1 MTFVSFAVNKIR
13 NTQMKPQSSEY
24 DCIVIGGGPSGST
37 TAALVAEA
45 GFRALLLERDA
56 EPRRKVGESL
66 MPETYWVFKRLGVLE
81 GMKGGP
87 FVEKVGVQFV
97 SSSGKES
104 SPFLFTR
111 HDPHECS
118 RTWHV
123 ERTKFD
129 QFLLDNAATKGV
141 EVHRGTRVLE
151 VVFEGDRAIGVRLG
165 EAASAAAVPAA
176 EAASPPEVVRA
187 KVIVDATGQA
197 GLLGARFKL
206 RKPNDDFRKAA
217 IWGHFRGSR
226 RDVIDNGVMTVCFRT
241 QSNRS
246 WFWHIPLSN
255 DVVSIGVVGDA
266 DYLFRPGAGTPD
278 AVFAAEVADC
288 PAMAQRLAGTERV
301 AGLDVVKE
309 YSYATNRSSGD
320 GWVLVGD
327 SWGFIDPIYSS
338 GVWFALKSGE
348 LAADAIVEGL
358 RNGDTTGAQLGKW
371 VPEFARGTT
380 WVRKLAEAW
389 YCGQFRVGKFIREY
403 PHHVG
408 PMTDI
413 LIGRIFHPEAGR
425 IFDDLDPWLERMKTE
440 GVTS

>member
-1 MTFVSFAVNKIR
+1 MIPSS
-13 NTQMKPQSSEY
+13 TQY

-37 TAALVAEA
+37 TAALVADA
-45 GFRALLLERDA
+45 GFRVLLLERDA

-66 MPETYWVFKRLGVLE
+66 MPETYWVFERLGVLDA
-81 GMKGGP
+81 MKTGP
-87 FVEKVGVQFV
+87 FVQKVGVQFV

-111 HDPHECS
+111 HDPRECS

-123 ERTKFD
+123 ERARFD
-129 QFLLDNAATKGV
+129 QFLLDNAAKKGV
-141 EVHRGTRVLE
+141 EVHRGARVLE
-151 VVFEGDRAIGVRLG
+151 VVFEGERAAGVRLDG
-165 EAASAAAVPAA
+165 DVASATGDTGNII
-176 EAASPPEVVRA
+176 RA
-187 KVIVDATGQA
+187 KVIVDASGQA
-197 GLLGARFKL
+197 GLLGARFGL
-206 RKPNDDFRKAA
+206 RNPNPKFRKAA

-226 RDVIDNGVMTVCFRT
+226 RDVIDDGVMTVCFRT

-266 DYLFRPGAGTPD
+266 DYFFRPGAGTPD
-278 AVFAAEVADC
+278 EIFAAEVADC
-288 PAMAQRLAGTERV
+288 PAMAKRLEGTEKV
-301 AGLDVVKE
+301 AGLDIVKE
-309 YSYATNRSSGD
+309 YSYATQRSSGD

-338 GVWFALKSGE
+338 GVWFALKSGQ
-348 LAADAIVEGL
+348 LAADTIIEGL
-358 RNGDTTGAQLGKW
+358 RTGNTSGEQLGKW
-371 VPEFARGTT
+371 VPDFARGTA

-403 PHHVG
+403 PQHVG

-413 LIGRIFHPEAGR
+413 LIGRIFHPDAGK
-425 IFDDLDPWLERMKTE
+425 IFDDLDPWLERMKAE

>member
-1 MTFVSFAVNKIR
+1 MIPSAT
-13 NTQMKPQSSEY
+13 EY

-37 TAALVAEA
+37 TAALVADA
-45 GFRALLLERDA
+45 GFKTLLLERDV

-66 MPETYWVFKRLGVLE
+66 MPETYWVFERLGVLP
-81 GMKGGP
+81 GLRKGP

-104 SPFLFTR
+104 SPFLFTQ
-111 HDPHECS
+111 HDPRECG

-123 ERTKFD
+123 ERAKFD
-129 QFLLDNAATKGV
+129 QFLLDNAASKGV
-141 EVHRGTRVLE
+141 EVHRGVRVLE
-151 VVFEGDRAIGVRLG
+151 VVFEGDRAIGVRLAPPSKPSG
-165 EAASAAAVPAA
+165 AVASATGTNGANAQSTDLIR
-176 EAASPPEVVRA
+176 AS
-187 KVIVDATGQA
+187 VIVDASGQA
-197 GLLGARFKL
+197 GLLGARFQL
-206 RKPNDDFRKAA
+206 RQPNAKFRKAA

-226 RDVIDNGVMTVCFRT
+226 RDVIDDGVMTVCFRT
-241 QSNRS
+241 LSNRS

-255 DVVSIGVVGDA
+255 DVVSIGVVSDA
-266 DYLFRPGAGTPD
+266 DYFFRPGGGTPD
-278 AVFAAEVADC
+278 ELFAIEVADC
-288 PAMAQRLAGTERV
+288 PAMAKRLEGTEKV

-309 YSYATNRSSGD
+309 YSYVTARSSGD

-338 GVWFALKSGE
+338 GVWFALKSGQ
-348 LAADAIVEGL
+348 LAADAIIEGL
-358 RNGDTTGAQLGKW
+358 QRGDTSGAQLGKW
-371 VPEFARGTT
+371 VPDFARGTT
-380 WVRKLAEAW
+380 WVKKLAEAW

-403 PHHVG
+403 PQHVR

-425 IFDDLDPWLERMKTE
+425 IFDDLDPWLERMKNE

>member
-1 MTFVSFAVNKIR
+1 MNPEF
-13 NTQMKPQSSEY
+13 SEY

-45 GFRALLLERDA
+45 GFRVLLLERDA

-81 GMKGGP
+81 GMKRGP

-123 ERTKFD
+123 ERAKFD
-129 QFLLDNAATKGV
+129 QFLLENAALKGV
-141 EVHRGTRVLE
+141 EVHRGARVLE
-151 VVFEGDRAIGVRLG
+151 VAFEGERANGVRLAG
-165 EAASAAAVPAA
+165 EAASAAGDRGTV
-176 EAASPPEVVRA
+176 SDSNNIIRA
-187 KVIVDATGQA
+187 PVIVDATGQA

-206 RKPNDDFRKAA
+206 RQPNPKFRKAA

-241 QSNRS
+241 LSNRS

-255 DVVSIGVVGDA
+255 DVVSIGVVSDA
-266 DYLFRPGAGTPD
+266 DYFFRPGGGTPEEL
-278 AVFAAEVADC
+278 FAAEVADC

-309 YSYATNRSSGD
+309 YSYMTGRSSGD

-338 GVWFALKSGE
+338 GVWFALKSGQ
-348 LAADAIVEGL
+348 LAADAIIEGL
-358 RNGDTTGAQLGKW
+358 RKGDTSGEQLGKW
-371 VPEFARGTT
+371 VSDFARGTS

-403 PHHVG
+403 PEHVG

-425 IFDDLDPWLERMKTE
+425 IFDDLDPWLERMKSE

>member
-1 MTFVSFAVNKIR
+1 MK
-13 NTQMKPQSSEY
+13 TQSNEY
-24 DCIVIGGGPSGST
+24 DVIVIGGGPSGST
-37 TAALVAEA
+37 TAALVAAA
-45 GFRALLLERDA
+45 GYRTLLLERDV

-66 MPETYWVFKRLGVLE
+66 MPETYWVFERLGVLE
-81 GMKGGP
+81 GLKNGP

-104 SPFLFTR
+104 SPFLFTQ
-111 HDPHECS
+111 HDPRECG

-129 QFLLDNAATKGV
+129 QFLMDNAARKGV
-141 EVHRGTRVLE
+141 EVHRGARVLD
-151 VVFEGDRAIGVRLG
+151 VVFEGDRAVGVRLATDG
-165 EAASAAAVPAA
+165 SAANGSGKTVGDDLIR
-176 EAASPPEVVRA
+176 SKVV
-187 KVIVDATGQA
+187 VDASGQA
-197 GLLGARFKL
+197 GMLGARFAL
-206 RKPNDDFRKAA
+206 RQPNPKFRKAA

-241 QSNRS
+241 LSNRS

-255 DVVSIGVVGDA
+255 DVVSIGCVSDA
-266 DYLFRPGAGTPD
+266 DYFFRPGAGTPD
-278 AVFAAEVADC
+278 EIFAQEVADC
-288 PAMAQRLAGTERV
+288 PAMAKRLEDTEKV

-309 YSYATNRSSGD
+309 YSYMTGRSSGD

-338 GVWFALKSGE
+338 GVWFALKSGQ
-348 LAADAIVEGL
+348 LAADTIIEGL
-358 RNGDTTGAQLGKW
+358 EKADTSGEQLGKW
-371 VPEFARGTT
+371 VPDFAKGTA

-413 LIGRIFHPEAGR
+413 LIGRIFHPEAGDL
-425 IFDDLDPWLERMKTE
+425 FKDLDPWLERMKAE

>member
-1 MTFVSFAVNKIR
+1 MIPS
-13 NTQMKPQSSEY
+13 SSEY

-37 TAALVAEA
+37 TAALVADA
-45 GFRALLLERDA
+45 GFKTLLLERDI

-66 MPETYWVFKRLGVLE
+66 MPETYWVFERLGVLNS
-81 GMKGGP
+81 MKQGP
-87 FVEKVGVQFV
+87 FVQKVGVQFV
-97 SSSGKES
+97 SSSGRES
-104 SPFLFTR
+104 SPFLFIR

-123 ERTKFD
+123 ERAKFD
-129 QFLLDNAATKGV
+129 QLLLDNATSKGV
-141 EVHRGTRVLE
+141 EVHRGLRVLE
-151 VVFEGDRAIGVRLG
+151 VVFEGERAVGVRLAG
-165 EAASAAAVPAA
+165 NGAATVTNGTNAQPSDI
-176 EAASPPEVVRA
+176 VRA

-206 RKPNDDFRKAA
+206 RQPNPKFRKAA

-226 RDVIDNGVMTVCFRT
+226 RDVIENGVMTVCFRT
-241 QSNRS
+241 LSNRS

-266 DYLFRPGAGTPD
+266 DYFFKPGGGTPD
-278 AVFAAEVADC
+278 EIFAGEVADC
-288 PAMAQRLAGTERV
+288 PAMAQRLASTEKV

-309 YSYATNRSSGD
+309 YSYATERSSGD

-338 GVWFALKSGE
+338 GVWFALKSGQ
-348 LAADAIVEGL
+348 LAADAIIEGL
-358 RNGDTTGAQLGKW
+358 RTGNTSGEQLGKW
-371 VPEFARGTT
+371 VPDFARGTT
-380 WVRKLAEAW
+380 WVKKLAEAW

-403 PHHVG
+403 PQHVG

-425 IFDDLDPWLERMKTE
+425 IFDDLDPWLERMKAQ

>member
-1 MTFVSFAVNKIR
+1 MSPDSD
-13 NTQMKPQSSEY
+13 QY

-37 TAALVAEA
+37 TAALVAQA
-45 GFRALLLERDA
+45 GFRTLLLERDV

-66 MPETYWVFKRLGVLE
+66 MPETYWIFDRLGVLDAL
-81 GMKGGP
+81 KKGP
-87 FVEKVGVQFV
+87 FVQKVGVQFV

-111 HDPHECS
+111 HDPRECS

-123 ERTKFD
+123 ERAKFD
-129 QFLLDNAATKGV
+129 QFLLDNAASKGV
-141 EVHRGTRVLE
+141 EVHRGVRVLE
-151 VVFEGDRAIGVRLG
+151 VVFENDRAIGVRVG
-165 EAASAAAVPAA
+165 EPASAGGPG
-176 EAASPPEVVRA
+176 ES
-187 KVIVDATGQA
+187 KVIRSKVVVDASGQ
-197 GLLGARFKL
+197 GGMLGARFKL
-206 RKPNDDFRKAA
+206 RQPNPKFRKAA

-226 RDVIDNGVMTVCFRT
+226 RDVIDDGVMTVCFRT
-241 QSNRS
+241 LSNRS

-266 DYLFRPGAGTPD
+266 DYFFRPGAGTPEKI
-278 AVFAAEVADC
+278 FAEEVADC
-288 PAMAQRLAGTERV
+288 PAMAKRLEGTEIV

-309 YSYATNRSSGD
+309 YSYSTAQSSGD

-338 GVWFALKSGE
+338 GVYFALKSGQ
-348 LAADAIVEGL
+348 LAADAIIEGL
-358 RNGDTTGAQLGKW
+358 RNGNTSGEQLGKW
-371 VPEFARGTT
+371 VPDFAVGTA

-403 PHHVG
+403 PQHIG

-413 LIGRIFHPEAGR
+413 LIGRIFHSGAGD
-425 IFDDLDPWLERMKTE
+425 IFNDLDPWLERMKAE

>member
-1 MTFVSFAVNKIR
+1 
-13 NTQMKPQSSEY
+13 MKPQSTEY
-24 DCIVIGGGPSGST
+24 DVIVIGGGPSGST
-37 TAALVAEA
+37 TAALVADA
-45 GFRALLLERDA
+45 GYRTLLLERDV

-66 MPETYWVFKRLGVLE
+66 MPETYWVFERLGVLE
-81 GMKGGP
+81 GLKKGP

-111 HDPHECS
+111 HDPRECG

-123 ERTKFD
+123 ERAKFD
-129 QFLLDNAATKGV
+129 QFLLDNAAKKGV
-141 EVHRGTRVLE
+141 EVHRGARVLE
-151 VVFEGDRAIGVRLG
+151 VVFEGDRATGVRLALDG
-165 EAASAAAVPAA
+165 AVASATSANGVQ
-176 EAASPPEVVRA
+176 SNLIRA
-187 KVIVDATGQA
+187 QVIVDASGQA
-197 GLLGARFKL
+197 GLLGARFAL
-206 RKPNDDFRKAA
+206 RQPNPKFRKAA

-226 RDVIDNGVMTVCFRT
+226 RDVIDDGVMTVCFRT

-255 DVVSIGVVGDA
+255 DIVSIGVVSDA
-266 DYLFRPGAGTPD
+266 DYFFRPGAGTPD
-278 AVFAAEVADC
+278 ELFAQEVADC
-288 PAMAQRLAGTERV
+288 PAMAKRLEGAEKV

-309 YSYATNRSSGD
+309 YSYTTGRSSGD

-338 GVWFALKSGE
+338 GVWFALKSGQ
-348 LAADAIVEGL
+348 LAADAIIEGL
-358 RNGDTTGAQLGKW
+358 RKGDTSEAQLGKW
-371 VPEFARGTT
+371 VPDFARGTS

-413 LIGRIFHPEAGR
+413 LIGRIFHPEAGQ

>member
-1 MTFVSFAVNKIR
+1 
-13 NTQMKPQSSEY
+13 MKPKFSAY

-37 TAALVAEA
+37 TAALVADA
-45 GFRALLLERDA
+45 GFRVLLLERDL

-66 MPETYWVFKRLGVLE
+66 MPETYWVFKRLGVLDS
-81 GMKGGP
+81 MKQSP
-87 FVEKVGVQFV
+87 FVQKVGVQFV

-123 ERTKFD
+123 ERAKFD
-129 QFLLDNAATKGV
+129 QFLLDNAVKKGV
-141 EVHRGTRVLE
+141 EVHRGARVLE
-151 VVFEGDRAIGVRLG
+151 VLFEGERAIGARLVG
-165 EAASAAAVPAA
+165 EAASADADLGD
-176 EAASPPEVVRA
+176 VVRA
-187 KVIVDATGQA
+187 KVIVDASGQA
-197 GLLGARFKL
+197 GMLGARFKL
-206 RKPNDDFRKAA
+206 RQPNPKFRKAA
-217 IWGHFRGSR
+217 IWGHFKGSR
-226 RDVIDNGVMTVCFRT
+226 RDVIEGGVMTVCFRT
-241 QSNRS
+241 LSNRS

-255 DVVSIGVVGDA
+255 DVVSIGVVSDA
-266 DYLFRPGAGTPD
+266 DYFFRPGAGTPEEI
-278 AVFAAEVADC
+278 FAAEVADC
-288 PAMAQRLAGTERV
+288 PAMAQRLAGTEKV
-301 AGLDVVKE
+301 AGLDIVKE
-309 YSYATNRSSGD
+309 YSYTTGRSSGD

-338 GVWFALKSGE
+338 GVWFALKSGQ
-348 LAADAIVEGL
+348 LAADAIIEGL
-358 RNGDTTGAQLGKW
+358 QKGDTSGEQLGKW
-371 VPEFARGTT
+371 VPDFARGTS

-403 PHHVG
+403 PQHVG

-425 IFDDLDPWLERMKTE
+425 IFDDLDPWLERMKSE

>member
-1 MTFVSFAVNKIR
+1 MATNQR
-13 NTQMKPQSSEY
+13 EY

-37 TAALVAEA
+37 TAALLAEA
-45 GFRALLLERDA
+45 GFSALLLERDA

-66 MPETYWVFKRLGVLE
+66 MPETYWVFERLGMLN
-81 GMKGGP
+81 KLKKGP

-97 SSSGKES
+97 SSSGRES

-111 HDPHECS
+111 HDPRECS

-129 QFLLDNAATKGV
+129 QLLLDNAAAIGV
-141 EVHRGTRVLE
+141 EVHRGIRVLE
-151 VVFEGDRAIGVRLG
+151 VVFEGERAVGVRLADSG
-165 EAASAAAVPAA
+165 
-176 EAASPPEVVRA
+176 SPTDKGSGGRDRNLIRA
-187 KVIVDATGQA
+187 RVIVDATGQT
-197 GLLGARFKL
+197 GLLGARLQL
-206 RKPNDDFRKAA
+206 RRPNPDFRKAA

-226 RDVIDNGVMTVCFRT
+226 RDVIDDGVMTVCLRT
-241 QSNRS
+241 LSNRS
-246 WFWHIPLSN
+246 WFWHIPLS
-255 DVVSIGVVGDA
+255 DDIVSIGVVGDA
-266 DYLFRPGAGTPD
+266 EYLFRPGAGTPD
-278 AVFAAEVADC
+278 EIFAAEVVDC
-288 PAMAQRLAGTERV
+288 PAMGQRLAGTERV

-309 YSYATNRSSGD
+309 YSYSTTRSSGD

-338 GVWFALKSGE
+338 GVWFALKSGQ
-348 LAADAIVEGL
+348 LAADTIIEGL
-358 RNGDTTGAQLGKW
+358 RDGDTSAEQLGKW
-371 VPEFARGTT
+371 IPGFARGTN

-389 YCGQFRVGKFIREY
+389 YCGQFRVGQFIREY
-403 PHHVG
+403 PHHVA

-425 IFDDLDPWLERMKTE
+425 LFDDLDPWLERMKAQ

>member
-1 MTFVSFAVNKIR
+1 MIKTLE
-13 NTQMKPQSSEY
+13 SEY

-37 TAALVAEA
+37 TAALVADA
-45 GFRALLLERDA
+45 GYRVLLLERDV

-66 MPETYWVFKRLGVLE
+66 MPETYWVFERLGVLDALKE
-81 GMKGGP
+81 GP

-111 HDPHECS
+111 HDPRECS

-123 ERTKFD
+123 ERAKFD
-129 QFLLDNAATKGV
+129 QFLLDNAAKKGV
-141 EVHRGTRVLE
+141 EVRRGARVLE
-151 VVFEGDRAIGVRLG
+151 VVFENDRAVGVRVG
-165 EAASAAAVPAA
+165 EPALA
-176 EAASPPEVVRA
+176 GGGSGEIIRA
-187 KVIVDATGQA
+187 KVIVDAAGQA
-197 GLLGARFKL
+197 GVLGSRFGL
-206 RKPNDDFRKAA
+206 RNPNPKFRKTA

-226 RDVIDNGVMTVCFRT
+226 RDVIDDGVMTVCFRT
-241 QSNRS
+241 QSNNS

-255 DVVSIGVVGDA
+255 DIVSIGVVGDA
-266 DYLFRPGAGTPD
+266 DYFFRPGAGTPD
-278 AVFAAEVADC
+278 EVFAAEVADC
-288 PAMAQRLAGTERV
+288 PAMAKRLEGTEKV

-309 YSYATNRSSGD
+309 YSYATNRASGD

-338 GVWFALKSGE
+338 GVWFALKSGQ
-348 LAADAIVEGL
+348 LAADAIIEGL
-358 RNGDTTGAQLGKW
+358 QTGNTSGEQLGKW
-371 VPEFARGTT
+371 VPDFAKGTT

-403 PHHVG
+403 PQHIG

-413 LIGRIFHPEAGR
+413 LIGRIFKPDAGR
-425 IFDDLDPWLERMKTE
+425 IFDDLDPWLERMKAE

>member
-1 MTFVSFAVNKIR
+1 MISN
-13 NTQMKPQSSEY
+13 SSEY

-37 TAALVAEA
+37 TAALVADA
-45 GFRALLLERDA
+45 GYRTLLLERDA

-66 MPETYWVFKRLGVLE
+66 MPETYWVFDRLGVLDA
-81 GMKGGP
+81 MKKGP
-87 FVEKVGVQFV
+87 FVQKVGVQFV

-111 HDPHECS
+111 HDPRECS

-123 ERTKFD
+123 ERVKFD
-129 QFLLDNAATKGV
+129 QFLLDNAAKKGV
-141 EVHRGTRVLE
+141 EVHRGVRVLE
-151 VVFEGDRAIGVRLG
+151 VVFDGDRAIGVCIG
-165 EAASAAAVPAA
+165 EVAS
-176 EAASPPEVVRA
+176 EGGGGGKSKLIRSKVV
-187 KVIVDATGQA
+187 VDASGQ
-197 GLLGARFKL
+197 GGMLGARFKL
-206 RKPNDDFRKAA
+206 RQPNPNFRKAA

-266 DYLFRPGAGTPD
+266 DYFFRPGAGTPEEI
-278 AVFAAEVADC
+278 FSQEVADC
-288 PAMAQRLAGTERV
+288 PAMAKRLEGAEIV

-309 YSYATNRSSGD
+309 YSYSTAQSSGE

-338 GVWFALKSGE
+338 GVWFALKSGQ
-348 LAADAIVEGL
+348 LAADAIIEGL
-358 RNGDTTGAQLGKW
+358 RNGDTSGEQLGKW
-371 VPEFARGTT
+371 VPEFAQGTA

-403 PHHVG
+403 PQHIG

-413 LIGRIFHPEAGR
+413 LIGRIFQPGAGD
-425 IFDDLDPWLERMKTE
+425 IFNDLDPWLERMKVE

>member
-1 MTFVSFAVNKIR
+1 
-13 NTQMKPQSSEY
+13 MKTNSSEY
-24 DCIVIGGGPSGST
+24 DVIVVGGGPSGST

-45 GFRALLLERDA
+45 GYRTLLLERDT

-66 MPETYWVFKRLGVLE
+66 MPESYWVFERLGVLD
-81 GMKGGP
+81 GLKKGP

-104 SPFLFTR
+104 SPFVFTR
-111 HDPHECS
+111 HDPRECG

-123 ERTKFD
+123 ERAKFD
-129 QFLLDNAATKGV
+129 QFLLDNAAKKGV
-141 EVHRGTRVLE
+141 EVRRGVRVLE
-151 VVFEGDRAIGVRLG
+151 VVFDGDRAVGVKLARD
-165 EAASAAAVPAA
+165 AAANIPVAINGAGPSHLANGDA
-176 EAASPPEVVRA
+176 DSDTIRA
-187 KVIVDATGQA
+187 QVIVDATGQA

-206 RKPNDDFRKAA
+206 RQPNPKFRKAA

-226 RDVIDNGVMTVCFRT
+226 RDVIENGVMTVCFRT

-246 WFWHIPLSN
+246 WFWHIPLS
-255 DVVSIGVVGDA
+255 DDIVSIGVVGDA
-266 DYLFRPGAGTPD
+266 EYFFRPGAGSPD
-278 AVFAAEVADC
+278 EIFATEVADC
-288 PAMAQRLAGTERV
+288 PAMGKRLEGAELV

-309 YSYATNRSSGD
+309 YSYMTGRSSGD

-338 GVWFALKSGE
+338 GVWFALKSGQ
-348 LAADAIVEGL
+348 LAADTIVEGL
-358 RNGDTTGAQLGKW
+358 KRGDTSGEQLGKW
-371 VPEFARGTT
+371 VPGFAQGTA

-413 LIGRIFHPEAGR
+413 LIGRIFHPEAGDL
-425 IFDDLDPWLERMKTE
+425 FKDLDPWLERMKNE

>member
-1 MTFVSFAVNKIR
+1 
-13 NTQMKPQSSEY
+13 MKPEY

-37 TAALVAEA
+37 TAALVADA
-45 GFRALLLERDA
+45 GFRVLLLERDV

-66 MPETYWVFKRLGVLE
+66 MPETYWVFKRLDVLDA
-81 GMKGGP
+81 MKKGP

-111 HDPHECS
+111 HDPRECS

-123 ERTKFD
+123 ERAKFD
-129 QFLLDNAATKGV
+129 QFLLDNAAKKGV
-141 EVHRGTRVLE
+141 EVRRGARVLE
-151 VVFEGDRAIGVRLG
+151 VVFENDRAVGVRIAPTSADG
-165 EAASAAAVPAA
+165 AAASAAVG
-176 EAASPPEVVRA
+176 ASEIIRA
-187 KVIVDATGQA
+187 NVIVDAAGQA
-197 GLLGARFKL
+197 GVLGSRFGL
-206 RKPNDDFRKAA
+206 RNPNPKFRKTA

-226 RDVIDNGVMTVCFRT
+226 RDVIDDGVMTVCFRT
-241 QSNRS
+241 QSNNS

-266 DYLFRPGAGTPD
+266 DYFFRPGAGTPD
-278 AVFAAEVADC
+278 DVFATEVADC
-288 PAMAQRLAGTERV
+288 PAMAKRLEGTEKV

-309 YSYATNRSSGD
+309 YSYATERASGD
-320 GWVLVGD
+320 GWILVGD

-338 GVWFALKSGE
+338 GVWFALKSGQ
-348 LAADAIVEGL
+348 LAADAIIEGL
-358 RNGDTTGAQLGKW
+358 QSGNTTGAQLGKW
-371 VPEFARGTT
+371 VPDFAKGTT

-403 PHHVG
+403 PQHIG

-413 LIGRIFHPEAGR
+413 LIGRIFQPDAGR
-425 IFDDLDPWLERMKTE
+425 IFDDLDPWLERMKME
-440 GVTS
+440 GITS

>member
-1 MTFVSFAVNKIR
+1 MKIA
-13 NTQMKPQSSEY
+13 NSEY

-37 TAALVAEA
+37 TAALVADA
-45 GFRALLLERDA
+45 GYRVLLLERDV

-66 MPETYWVFKRLGVLE
+66 MPETYWVFERLGVLE
-81 GMKGGP
+81 GFKHGP

-111 HDPHECS
+111 HDPRECG

-123 ERTKFD
+123 ERAKFD
-129 QFLLDNAATKGV
+129 QFLLDNAAKKGV
-141 EVHRGTRVLE
+141 EIHRGVRVPE
-151 VVFEGDRAIGVRLG
+151 VVFEGDRAVGVRLADDAHSSNG
-165 EAASAAAVPAA
+165 SNGAATK
-176 EAASPPEVVRA
+176 ECGIIRA
-187 KVIVDATGQA
+187 KVVVDATGQA
-197 GLLGARFKL
+197 GLLGARFGL
-206 RKPNDDFRKAA
+206 RTPNKDFRKAA
-217 IWGHFRGSR
+217 VWGHFRGSR

-266 DYLFRPGAGTPD
+266 DYFFGPGAGTPEEI
-278 AVFAAEVADC
+278 FAREVADC
-288 PAMAQRLAGTERV
+288 PAMGQRLAGTEKV

-309 YSYATNRSSGD
+309 YSYLTSRSSGD

-338 GVWFALKSGE
+338 GVWFALKSGQ
-348 LAADAIVEGL
+348 LAADTIVEGL
-358 RNGDTTGAQLGKW
+358 KTGNTSGEQLGKW
-371 VPEFARGTT
+371 IPEFARGTG

-403 PHHVG
+403 PHHVR

-413 LIGRIFHPEAGR
+413 LIGRIFHPGAGD
-425 IFDDLDPWLERMKTE
+425 IFNDLDPWLERMKAE

>member
-1 MTFVSFAVNKIR
+1 MK
-13 NTQMKPQSSEY
+13 TQSTEY
-24 DCIVIGGGPSGST
+24 DVIVIGGGPSGST

-45 GFRALLLERDA
+45 GYRTLLLERDA

-66 MPETYWVFKRLGVLE
+66 MPETYWVFERLGVLE
-81 GMKGGP
+81 GLKKGP

-111 HDPHECS
+111 HDPRECG

-123 ERTKFD
+123 ERARFD
-129 QFLLDNAATKGV
+129 QFLLDNATSKGV
-141 EVHRGTRVLE
+141 EVHRGARVLD
-151 VVFEGDRAIGVRLG
+151 VVFEGDRAVGVKLATDG
-165 EAASAAAVPAA
+165 SGKNGNGASGAGGDFIR
-176 EAASPPEVVRA
+176 SKVV
-187 KVIVDATGQA
+187 VDASGQA
-197 GLLGARFKL
+197 GMLGARFAL
-206 RKPNDDFRKAA
+206 RQPNPKFRKAA

-241 QSNRS
+241 LSNRS

-255 DVVSIGVVGDA
+255 DVVSIGCVSDA
-266 DYLFRPGAGTPD
+266 DYFFRPGAGTPD
-278 AVFAAEVADC
+278 EIFAQEVADC
-288 PAMAQRLAGTERV
+288 PAMAKRLEGTEKV

-309 YSYATNRSSGD
+309 YSYMTGKSSGD

-338 GVWFALKSGE
+338 GVWFALKSGQ
-348 LAADAIVEGL
+348 LAADTIVEGL
-358 RNGDTTGAQLGKW
+358 QKGDTSGEQLGKW
-371 VPEFARGTT
+371 VPDFAKGTA

-403 PHHVG
+403 PQHVG

-413 LIGRIFHPEAGR
+413 LIGRIFHPGAGD
-425 IFDDLDPWLERMKTE
+425 FFQDLDPWLERMKSE

>member
-1 MTFVSFAVNKIR
+1 MRASF
-13 NTQMKPQSSEY
+13 TEY

-45 GFRALLLERDA
+45 GFRVLLLERDA

-66 MPETYWVFKRLGVLE
+66 MPETYWVFQRLGVLE
-81 GMKGGP
+81 GMKSGP

-111 HDPHECS
+111 HNPHECS

-129 QFLLDNAATKGV
+129 QFLLDNAAKKGV
-141 EVHRGTRVLE
+141 EVQRGVRVLE
-151 VVFEGDRAIGVRLG
+151 VVLEGDRAIGVRLG
-165 EAASAAAVPAA
+165 EAASTAA

-187 KVIVDATGQA
+187 KVVVDATGQA

-226 RDVIDNGVMTVCFRT
+226 RDVIDDGVMTVCFRT

-278 AVFAAEVADC
+278 EVFAAEVADC

-327 SWGFIDPIYSS
+327 SWAFIDPIYSS

-358 RNGDTTGAQLGKW
+358 RNGDTTGPQLGKW

>member
-1 MTFVSFAVNKIR
+1 MFMK
-13 NTQMKPQSSEY
+13 TQSTEY

-37 TAALVAEA
+37 TAALVADA
-45 GFRALLLERDA
+45 GFHVLLLERDL

-66 MPETYWVFKRLGVLE
+66 MPESYWVFERLGVLE
-81 GMKGGP
+81 GLKNGP

-97 SSSGKES
+97 SSSGRES
-104 SPFLFTR
+104 SPFLFTQ
-111 HDPHECS
+111 HDPRACG

-123 ERTKFD
+123 ERAKFD
-129 QFLLDNAATKGV
+129 QFLMDNAEKKGV
-141 EVHRGTRVLE
+141 EVHRGARVLD
-151 VVFEGDRAIGVRLG
+151 VVFEGERAVGVKLG
-165 EAASAAAVPAA
+165 DTAAANGVAG
-176 EAASPPEVVRA
+176 ELIRA
-187 KVIVDATGQA
+187 KVVVDASGQA
-197 GLLGARFKL
+197 GVLGARFAQ
-206 RKPNDDFRKAA
+206 RKPNPAFRKAA

-226 RDVIDNGVMTVCFRT
+226 RDVIDDGVMTVCFRT
-241 QSNRS
+241 LSNRS

-255 DVVSIGVVGDA
+255 DVVSIGCVSDA
-266 DYLFRPGAGTPD
+266 DYFFRKDGGTPD
-278 AVFAAEVADC
+278 ELFAAEVADC
-288 PAMAQRLAGTERV
+288 PAMAQRLATAEKV

-309 YSYATNRSSGD
+309 YSYTTGRSSGD

-338 GVWFALKSGE
+338 GVWFALKSGQ

-358 RNGDTTGAQLGKW
+358 QKGDTSEAQLGKW
-371 VPEFARGTT
+371 VPDFARGTA

-413 LIGRIFHPEAGR
+413 LIGRIFHEGAGDM
-425 IFDDLDPWLERMKTE
+425 FEDLDPWLERMKME

>member
-1 MTFVSFAVNKIR
+1 MIPV
-13 NTQMKPQSSEY
+13 SSEY
-24 DCIVIGGGPSGST
+24 DCVVIGGGPSGST
-37 TAALVAEA
+37 TAALVADA
-45 GFRALLLERDA
+45 GFKALLLERDA

-66 MPETYWVFKRLGVLE
+66 MPETYWVFERLGVLP
-81 GMKGGP
+81 GLRKGP

-104 SPFLFTR
+104 SPFVFTR
-111 HDPHECS
+111 HDPRECG

-123 ERTKFD
+123 ERAKFD

-141 EVHRGTRVLE
+141 EVHRGVRVLE
-151 VVFEGDRAIGVRLG
+151 VVFEGERAVGVRIAPPDKQNG
-165 EAASAAAVPAA
+165 TSNSSSASDFI
-176 EAASPPEVVRA
+176 RA
-187 KVIVDATGQA
+187 KVVVDASGQA
-197 GLLGARFKL
+197 GLLGARFGL
-206 RKPNDDFRKAA
+206 RNPNPKFRKAA
-217 IWGHFRGSR
+217 VWGHFRGSR
-226 RDVIDNGVMTVCFRT
+226 RDIIENGVMTVCFRT
-241 QSNRS
+241 LSNRS

-266 DYLFRPGAGTPD
+266 DYFFRPGAGTPD
-278 AVFAAEVADC
+278 EIFAAEVADC
-288 PAMAQRLAGTERV
+288 PAMAKRLEGTDKV

-309 YSYATNRSSGD
+309 YSYATARSSGD

-338 GVWFALKSGE
+338 GVWFALKSGQ
-348 LAADAIVEGL
+348 LAADAIIEGL
-358 RNGDTTGAQLGKW
+358 RTGDTSGAQLGKW

-380 WVRKLAEAW
+380 WVKKLAEAW

-403 PHHVG
+403 PQHVG

-413 LIGRIFHPEAGR
+413 LIGRIFHPDAGR
-425 IFDDLDPWLERMKTE
+425 LFDDLDPWLERMKTE

>member
-1 MTFVSFAVNKIR
+1 MTIKSN
-13 NTQMKPQSSEY
+13 EY
-24 DCIVIGGGPSGST
+24 DCIVMGGGPSGST
-37 TAALVAEA
+37 TAALVADA
-45 GFRALLLERDA
+45 GYRVLLLERDA

-66 MPETYWVFKRLGVLE
+66 MPETYWVFERLGVLE
-81 GMKGGP
+81 GLKQGP

-111 HDPHECS
+111 HDPRECG

-123 ERTKFD
+123 ERAKFD
-129 QFLLDNAATKGV
+129 QFLLDNAAKKGV
-141 EVHRGTRVLE
+141 EVHRGARVLD
-151 VVFEGDRAIGVRLG
+151 VVFEGDRAVGVRISEPG
-165 EAASAAAVPAA
+165 ASATGGD
-176 EAASPPEVVRA
+176 STFIRS

-197 GLLGARFKL
+197 GLLGARFAE
-206 RKPNDDFRKAA
+206 RKPNPKFRKAA

-226 RDVIDNGVMTVCFRT
+226 RDVIENGVMTVCFRT
-241 QSNRS
+241 LSNRS

-255 DVVSIGVVGDA
+255 DVVSIGCVSDA
-266 DYLFRPGAGTPD
+266 DYFFRQGAGTPD
-278 AVFAAEVADC
+278 EIFAAEVADC
-288 PAMAQRLAGTERV
+288 PAMAQRLAGTEKV

-309 YSYATNRSSGD
+309 YSYTTGKSSGD

-338 GVWFALKSGE
+338 GVFFALKSGQ

-358 RNGDTTGAQLGKW
+358 QSGDTSGAQLGKW
-371 VPEFARGTT
+371 VDKFAIGTS

-413 LIGRIFHPEAGR
+413 LIGRIFHEGAGD
-425 IFDDLDPWLERMKTE
+425 IFNDLDPWLERMKTE

>member
-1 MTFVSFAVNKIR
+1 
-13 NTQMKPQSSEY
+13 MKPKSTEY
-24 DCIVIGGGPSGST
+24 DVIVVGGGPSGST
-37 TAALVAEA
+37 TAALVADD
-45 GFRALLLERDA
+45 GLRTLLLERDA

-66 MPETYWVFKRLGVLE
+66 MPESYWVFDRLGVLDDL
-81 GMKGGP
+81 KHGP

-104 SPFLFTR
+104 SPFLFTQ
-111 HDPHECS
+111 HDPRPCG

-123 ERTKFD
+123 ERAKFD
-129 QFLLDNAATKGV
+129 QFLLDNAGKKGV
-141 EVHRGTRVLE
+141 EVIRGARVLD
-151 VVFEGDRAIGVRLG
+151 VVFDGDRATGVRLADG
-165 EAASAAAVPAA
+165 EVASATGNNGANDNVIN
-176 EAASPPEVVRA
+176 A
-187 KVIVDATGQA
+187 KVIVDASGQA
-197 GLLGARFKL
+197 GFLGARFAL
-206 RKPNDDFRKAA
+206 RQPNPKFRKAA

-226 RDVIDNGVMTVCFRT
+226 REVIDDGVMTVCFRT

-255 DVVSIGVVGDA
+255 DVVSIGVVADA
-266 DYLFRPGAGTPD
+266 DYFFRPGAGTPD
-278 AVFAAEVADC
+278 EIFAGEVADC
-288 PAMAQRLAGTERV
+288 PAMAKRLEGAEKV
-301 AGLDVVKE
+301 AGLDIVKE
-309 YSYATNRSSGD
+309 YSYMTGRSAGD

-338 GVWFALKSGE
+338 GVWFALKSGQ

-358 RNGDTTGAQLGKW
+358 RAGDTSGEQLGKW
-371 VPEFARGTT
+371 VPDFARGTA

-413 LIGRIFHPEAGR
+413 LIGRIFHPEAGD
-425 IFDDLDPWLERMKTE
+425 IFKDLDPWLERMKSE